1 MNKSEKYLYN
11 RITDKN
17 SDFVMWMAFPG
28 IYSFSMSSLGYL
40 WMFKTIDE
48 IQGINIERICSDTE
62 TTKYN
67 IADVKVFGFSF
78 SFDMDFLTIFSML
91 EKYRLP
97 LKAAER
103 YGMPLVF
110 AGGPVV
116 SANPEPYKEFF
127 DFFIIGDGE
136 DVNLKVIEICKNN
149 KIYLNSLHYQLT

>member
-62 TTKYN
+62 TTN
-67 IADVKVFGFSF
+67 I
-78 SFDMDFLTIFSML
+78 I
-91 EKYRLP
+91 
-97 LKAAER
+97 
-103 YGMPLVF
+103 
-110 AGGPVV
+110 
-116 SANPEPYKEFF
+116 
-127 DFFIIGDGE
+127 
-136 DVNLKVIEICKNN
+136 
-149 KIYLNSLHYQLT
+149 

>member
-67 IADVKVFGFSF
+67 IADVKVFGF
-78 SFDMDFLTIFSML
+78 
-91 EKYRLP
+91 
-97 LKAAER
+97 
-103 YGMPLVF
+103 
-110 AGGPVV
+110 
-116 SANPEPYKEFF
+116 
-127 DFFIIGDGE
+127 
-136 DVNLKVIEICKNN
+136 
-149 KIYLNSLHYQLT
+149 